1 MAEQSQSLLKF
12 PCDFTI
18 KVTGRANEAFSEAI
32 SIIIKQHH
40 EKMTELVIE
49 EKLSAQGNYLSFS
62 LRFLAQNKEHLDA
75 IYQDLS
81 ACEQVLVVL

>member
-32 SIIIKQHH
+32 AIIINQHH
-40 EKMTELVIE
+40 EKMAELTIKK
-49 EKLSAQGNYLSFS
+49 KLSAQGNYLSFS
-62 LRFLAQNKEHLDA
+62 LSFLAQSKEHLDA

-81 ACEQVLVVL
+81 ACEHVLVVL